1 VIAEVLSEVIA
12 EVIDEFMRMS
22 SSVSLCLRGGYLS
35 RVLRHSLCVVS
46 LAASALAAPPN
57 IILITLD
64 TFRAD
69 RMDFLG
75 SKRALTPNLDAFA
88 GQSVVFTH
96 AYAQVPLT
104 APSHATILTGTYP
117 QFHQVKDFQ
126 TPLAETLPYAP
137 EILRSHRYSTA
148 AFIGS
153 MVLDPGVGLAV
164 GFDRGFDSYD
174 AGFHQ
179 AQPGED
185 RYSSTER
192 RGSEV
197 VAHALAWL
205 KDHPRGPYF
214 LWLHLYDA
222 HDPYDPPEPYKT
234 KYASAPYDGEI
245 AYVDAQVGKFLGEL
259 RSHGLYDSAVIAV
272 MADHGEALGDHGED
286 FHGFFLYDETI
297 RVPLLIKL
305 PGTPTPLDAAVKR
318 APLKQIDSRVGLVDV
333 LPTILQAAGLAVPKE
348 VQGESLLTLIV
359 TTTLTPTANPSSSAT
374 AAVSH
379 ETPDRPMYAESEY
392 GHRAYGWSSLH
403 ALRTGKYLYIEAPR
417 RELYDQTAD
426 PAATHN
432 LSSTSAA
439 VTSTL
444 AANLDSFLQK
454 TSSTGA
460 LPKLLVDP
468 EAQDKLA
475 ALGYVATNANPPG
488 ARDQTRDQL
497 ADPKDKIEIANL
509 IHRANFLAE
518 EGNFDDAIPLLQQL
532 ILKEPAMALLYTK
545 LGLCFVQMGEFDK
558 AVPILSKLV
567 ELSPNSV
574 EAHFQLAMA
583 LFRTEDFQNAV
594 PQLEIVV
601 ANRPRWERG
610 YLLLA
615 TSYVRINRMPEAI
628 VECKKVLAFS
638 PEHYG
643 ANLFLGR
650 VLVLSGDAAGALPVL
665 KKAAA
670 LEPNAREPH
679 MFLKDAYTQLGQNAE
694 AAREQ
699 AEAERLSSGGGK

>member
-1 VIAEVLSEVIA
+1 
-12 EVIDEFMRMS
+12 M
-22 SSVSLCLRGGYLS
+22 SLCLRGLS
-35 RVLRHSLCVVS
+35 RVLRHSLCRSLLVVG
-46 LAASALAAPPN
+46 LAVSALAASPTPPN

-75 SKRALTPNLDAFA
+75 SRRALTPNLDAFA
-88 GQSVVFTH
+88 EQSVVFTH

-104 APSHATILTGTYP
+104 APSHASILTGTYP

-126 TPLAETLPYAP
+126 TPLAQALPYTP
-137 EILRSHRYSTA
+137 EILRSHGYSTA

-164 GFDRGFDSYD
+164 GFDRGFDTYD

-205 KDHPRGPYF
+205 KDHPRGPSF
-214 LWLHLYDA
+214 IWLHLYDA

-259 RSHGLYDSAVIAV
+259 RSRGLYDSAIIAV

-305 PGTPTPLDAAVKR
+305 PATPAPLDAAVKR
-318 APLKQIDSRVGLVDV
+318 APLKQIDIHVGLVDV

-348 VQGESLLTLIV
+348 VQGESLLTIM
-359 TTTLTPTANPSSSAT
+359 TATPTPQSSAS
-374 AAVSH
+374 AAAPH
-379 ETPDRPMYAESEY
+379 ETPDRPIYAESEY
-392 GHRAYGWSSLH
+392 GHRAYGWSSLR
-403 ALRTGKYLYIEAPR
+403 ALRTSKYLYIEAPR

-426 PAATHN
+426 PGATHN

-454 TSSTGA
+454 TSSTRE

-475 ALGYVATNANPPG
+475 ALGYVATNTNPQPG
-488 ARDQTRDQL
+488 ARDRYQG
-497 ADPKDKIEIANL
+497 ADPKDKIETANL

-532 ILKEPAMALLYTK
+532 IIKEPAMALLYTK
-545 LGLCFVQMGEFDK
+545 LGLCLVQMGEFDK

-601 ANRPRWERG
+601 TNRPRWERG

-628 VECKKVLAFS
+628 EECKKVLAFS

-665 KKAAA
+665 KKAAT
-670 LEPNAREPH
+670 LQPGAREPH
-679 MFLKDAYTQLGQNAE
+679 LFLKDAYTQLGQNVE

-699 AEAERLSSGGGK
+699 AEVERLSSGGPE

>member
-1 VIAEVLSEVIA
+1 MIEEVTA
-12 EVIDEFMRMS
+12 QFMRKS
-22 SSVSLCLRGGYLS
+22 FSVPLCLRGGCFS
-35 RVLRHSLCVVS
+35 RALRHSLLLVC
-46 LAASALAAPPN
+46 LAASALAAPPALPN

-69 RMDFLG
+69 RMGFLG
-75 SKRALTPNLDAFA
+75 SKRALTPNLDALA
-88 GQSVVFTH
+88 EQSVVFTH

-126 TPLAETLPYAP
+126 TPLAESLPYAP
-137 EILRSHRYSTA
+137 EILRGHGYSTA

-153 MVLDPGVGLAV
+153 MVLDPGVGLAL
-164 GFDRGFDSYD
+164 GFDRGFDTYD

-197 VAHALAWL
+197 IAHAVAWL
-205 KDHPRGPYF
+205 EDHQRGPSF
-214 LWLHLYDA
+214 MWLHLYDA

-259 RSHGLYDSAVIAV
+259 RSRGLYDSAIIAV

-305 PGTPTPLDAAVKR
+305 PSAPTPKDAVVKPASVKR
-318 APLKQIDSRVGLVDV
+318 IDIHVGLVDV
-333 LPTILQAAGLAVPKE
+333 LPTILQTAGLDIPKE
-348 VQGESLLTLIV
+348 VQGESLFTMM
-359 TTTLTPTANPSSSAT
+359 TTIMKANPSSSAS
-374 AAVSH
+374 AAASQQ
-379 ETPDRPMYAESEY
+379 TSDRPMYAESEY
-392 GHRAYGWSSLH
+392 GHRAYGWSSLR
-403 ALRTGKYLYIEAPR
+403 ALRTGKYLYVEAPR
-417 RELYDQTAD
+417 RELYDQAAD
-426 PAATHN
+426 PAETHN
-432 LSSTSAA
+432 LSPTSAA

-444 AANLDSFLQK
+444 SAQLDSFLQK
-454 TSSTGA
+454 TSSTRE

-475 ALGYVATNANPPG
+475 ALGYVATNSNPKLG
-488 ARDQTRDQL
+488 VQGQYQG

-518 EGNFDDAIPLLQQL
+518 AGNFDDAIPLLQQL
-532 ILKEPAMALLYTK
+532 IVKEPAMALLYTK
-545 LGLCFVQMGEFDK
+545 LGLCLVQLGEFDK

-583 LFRTEDFQNAV
+583 LFRTEDFQGAV

-628 VECKKVLAFS
+628 QECKKVLAFS
-638 PEHYG
+638 PEHYR

-650 VLVLSGDAAGALPVL
+650 VLVLSGDAAAALPAL
-665 KKAAA
+665 KKAA
-670 LEPNAREPH
+670 LLQPSAREPH
-679 MFLKDAYTQLGQNAE
+679 LFLKDAYTQLGQNAE

-699 AEAERLSSGGGK
+699 AEAERLSSGGPK